1 MEHLDGGELFD
12 KITEMKNFNEYKV
25 AEYME
30 QILSAVLYLHSK
42 GIVHRDLK
50 PENIILETTADD
62 SKVRLFFV
70 NNLFLKYQKDM

>member
-70 NNLFLKYQKDM
+70 NNLFLKY